1 MTRTFR
7 LHRHRS
13 LSCALT
19 LLALSLVGRVG
30 FAQELTPRAYW
41 PAPVGTN
48 VFGIGYQLST
58 GDVLPDPSLPVYG
71 VDSTLNGAALT
82 YQRFFDLFDRTATVQ
97 LNLPYAWGRTE
108 GTVDGEFLTRDI
120 DAFADARM
128 RFAINLRGAPAMDP
142 TEFREMLGNPK
153 TIFGVSLV
161 VQAPT
166 GGYDTDRVLNAGSNR
181 WSAKPALG
189 VIVPLSPGWLLE
201 GEMGVWVF
209 GDNEEFVGVTRE
221 QAPIL
226 SSEFHLIRVMK
237 NRIWASLDLNFYQ
250 GGQSTVAGVE
260 RDDIQRNSRV
270 GLTLAYP
277 IRKRHMIRAGYSAGV
292 VTEVGSDFSIF
303 SLAYIYAWR

>member
-189 VIVPLSPGWLLE
+189 VIMPLSPGWLLE

>member
-120 DAFADARM
+120 DAFADARI

-189 VIVPLSPGWLLE
+189 VIMPLSPGWLLE

-237 NRIWASLDLNFYQ
+237 NGIWASLDLNFYQ

>member
-120 DAFADARM
+120 DAFADARI

-237 NRIWASLDLNFYQ
+237 NGIWASLDLNFYQ

-292 VTEVGSDFSIF
+292 VTEVGSDFTIF

>member
-97 LNLPYAWGRTE
+97 LNLPYA
-108 GTVDGEFLTRDI
+108 
-120 DAFADARM
+120 
-128 RFAINLRGAPAMDP
+128 
-142 TEFREMLGNPK
+142 
-153 TIFGVSLV
+153 
-161 VQAPT
+161 
-166 GGYDTDRVLNAGSNR
+166 
-181 WSAKPALG
+181 
-189 VIVPLSPGWLLE
+189 
-201 GEMGVWVF
+201 
-209 GDNEEFVGVTRE
+209 
-221 QAPIL
+221 
-226 SSEFHLIRVMK
+226 
-237 NRIWASLDLNFYQ
+237 
-250 GGQSTVAGVE
+250 
-260 RDDIQRNSRV
+260 
-270 GLTLAYP
+270 
-277 IRKRHMIRAGYSAGV
+277 
-292 VTEVGSDFSIF
+292 
-303 SLAYIYAWR
+303 

>member
-120 DAFADARM
+120 DAFADARI

-237 NRIWASLDLNFYQ
+237 NGVWASLDLNFYQ

>member
-237 NRIWASLDLNFYQ
+237 NGVWASLDLNFYQ

>member
-120 DAFADARM
+120 DAFADARI

-237 NRIWASLDLNFYQ
+237 NGVWASLDLNFYQ

-260 RDDIQRNSRV
+260 RDDIQRNSRM

>member
-120 DAFADARM
+120 DAFADARI

-153 TIFGVSLV
+153 TIVGVSLV

-237 NRIWASLDLNFYQ
+237 NGVWASLDLNFYQ

>member
-120 DAFADARM
+120 DAFADARI

-237 NRIWASLDLNFYQ
+237 NGIWASLDLNFYQ

>member
-1 MTRTFR
+1 
-7 LHRHRS
+7 
-13 LSCALT
+13 LT

-120 DAFADARM
+120 DAFADARI

-153 TIFGVSLV
+153 TIVGVSLV

-189 VIVPLSPGWLLE
+189 VIMPLSPGWLLE

-237 NRIWASLDLNFYQ
+237 NGIWASLDLNFYQ

>member
-237 NRIWASLDLNFYQ
+237 NGIWASLDLNFYQ

>member
-120 DAFADARM
+120 DAFADARI

-153 TIFGVSLV
+153 TIVGVSLV

-237 NRIWASLDLNFYQ
+237 NGIWASLDLNFYQ

>member
-120 DAFADARM
+120 DAFADARI

-237 NRIWASLDLNFYQ
+237 NGIWASLDLNFYQ

-260 RDDIQRNSRV
+260 RDDIQRNSRM

-277 IRKRHMIRAGYSAGV
+277 INKKHLIRAGYSAGV